1 MIMKKSVTLFFVLL
15 VQLAAWAQ
23 LDGSH
28 FFKSLRSDNLT
39 EERAV
44 EQFSEWFVLPQDSEW
59 RKVGERT
66 DRLGMTRAEYRQYV
80 SGVEVEHF
88 QILLHIR
95 NGFVQTANGTVMEV
109 RQAPAKIRC
118 RF

>member
-1 MIMKKSVTLFFVLL
+1 ML

-66 DRLGMTRAEYRQYV
+66 DRRGMTRAEYRQYV
-80 SGVEVEHF
+80 SGVGD
-88 QILLHIR
+88 R
-95 NGFVQTANGTVMEV
+95 
-109 RQAPAKIRC
+109 
-118 RF
+118 